1 MSVKLSKLI
10 DKINPSFTL
19 QMTAKAAALRSQGID
34 VINFGVG
41 EPDFNTPHHI
51 IEAGQKAIESGYT
64 KYTPGSGMLELKEA
78 IKDKVHN
85 MTGLSYDL
93 SQIIVS
99 NGGKQSLSVACQA
112 IFDKGDKVIIFSPY
126 WVSFP
131 EFVKISGATPVL
143 VDTLPN
149 KQFEPDFDDL
159 NHKIDPNI
167 KGVIINSPSNPTG
180 GVWSNDAII
189 KLLDISKEH
198 NWVVI
203 SDETYEELVYDNK
216 FTAID
221 KLNHVGAEVLTVR
234 SMSKTYAMTG
244 WRIGYAIGHK
254 SVVKAMSKIQGQT
267 TSCPNAIGQKASIA
281 ALLGDQQPVL
291 DMKKKFEE
299 RRQVMFDELNS
310 LDGINCSMPGGA
322 FYMFPDFSY
331 YLKKKTKNGKILQ
344 DTFDLSDYILD
355 TASVVTVA
363 GDGFGAKGYLRF
375 SFATSKEIIREGI
388 KRIRKSLEE
397 LKWKKT
403 YILKNID

>member
-1 MSVKLSKLI
+1 MSVKLSKLVDNI
-10 DKINPSFTL
+10 KPSFTL
-19 QMTAKAAALRSQGID
+19 QMTARAAELRSKGVD

-41 EPDFNTPHHI
+41 EPDFNTPSHI
-51 IEAGQKAIESGYT
+51 IEAGQKAITDGYT

-78 IKDKVHN
+78 IKDKIRN
-85 MTGLSYDL
+85 MTGLSYDI

-112 IFDKGDKVIIFSPY
+112 LFDKGDKVVIFSPY

-131 EFVKISGATPVL
+131 EFVTLSGATPVL
-143 VDTLPN
+143 VDTLAS

-159 NHKIDPNI
+159 NHKIDSKI

-189 KLLDISKEH
+189 KLLDISKKN
-198 NWVVI
+198 NWIVI
-203 SDETYEELVYDNK
+203 SDETYEELVYDNE

-221 KLNHVGAEVLTVR
+221 KLNNVGAEVLTIR

-244 WRIGYAIGHK
+244 WRIGYATGNESI
-254 SVVKAMSKIQGQT
+254 VKAMSKIQGQT
-267 TSCPNAIGQKASIA
+267 TSCPNAIGQKASVA
-281 ALLGDQQPVL
+281 ALLGTQQPVL

-299 RRQVMFDELNS
+299 RRQVMFDELNGLNGVS
-310 LDGINCSMPGGA
+310 CDMPGGA

-331 YLKKKTKNGKILQ
+331 YLNKETKNGKILQ

-355 TASVVTVA
+355 TANVVSVA

-375 SFATSKEIIREGI
+375 SFATSRKIIKEGI

-397 LKWKKT
+397 LK
-403 YILKNID
+403 

>member
-131 EFVKISGATPVL
+131 EFVKISGATPLL

-180 GVWSNDAII
+180 GVWPNDAII

-375 SFATSKEIIREGI
+375 SFATNKEIIREGI

-397 LKWKKT
+397 LK
-403 YILKNID
+403 